1 MKRNLFLSSVAA
13 IVLASNTYANED
25 LGEVLVTTATKT
37 QKNIEGVTASV
48 VVISKEDIEKISAS
62 TLKDVFEKIPSIN
75 AQYAR
80 FPHPSSASKAAI
92 SIRGVGANGTL
103 MLLDGKRLSA
113 ETENPYEMNRIP
125 ASMIERIEIVKG
137 SMSTLYGSD
146 AIGGVIN
153 IITKKITKPQTAVDL
168 KYGLNK
174 KGDGKQKNFNFTT
187 IGKNDYFN
195 YKIFGSVVD
204 EEAFTKRKNYTQT
217 AVNPA
222 NGTVLA
228 ANPQNGISGNEN
240 ITFMDDATVLSFGTR
255 FEKNLS
261 DNLLAGFDFNYFKEQ
276 REGTYL
282 GNAKFAAGGLIKNTP
297 ILSEDDNRRLDLSTD
312 FKYQINEDLVTNLTF
327 YRSYYKKRNETTPVN
342 FAGPVNKKF
351 SANVTIDNIESTTT
365 YLLNDTNILTFG
377 AEYRKETRDSSA
389 INPNPSSSDFITKE
403 VTYKS
408 LFLQDEIEI
417 TDSLNAT
424 LGARYDHISNADS
437 KVTFQ
442 AGAVQRLSDNTS
454 LRVNYS
460 QGFRAPDAAE
470 LFVVAP
476 VFKDGKRF
484 GSDVIY
490 GPKTTSYDLKPE
502 ESQSFEIALSN
513 NFNKL
518 SSEIVAFHTNIKD
531 KIDLVSYGA
540 GAAKYYTSENLDKV
554 EINGLELR
562 LDYDFTKFL
571 DTSFNLTYLDTKD
584 KTLNKELTYTPD
596 ISASL
601 GVDYKVTNKLNTN
614 LSLRYIGEQYTNSQ
628 NTQKTDDY
636 TLVDLGLNYKINKTT
651 SVYGGIDNIFDKE
664 IDEQLGVN
672 AGAYM
677 FAGLRI
683 NF

>member
-1 MKRNLFLSSVAA
+1 MKKSLILSSVATA
-13 IVLASNTYANED
+13 ILLSNSYANSN

-37 QKNIEGVTASV
+37 EKNIDGVSASV
-48 VVISKEDIEKISAS
+48 IVVTKEDIEKISAS

-80 FPHPSSASKAAI
+80 FPHPSSKSKAAI

-103 MLLDGKRLSA
+103 ILLDGKRLSA

-153 IITKKITKPQTAVDL
+153 IITKKITEAQTAIDL

-174 KGDGKQKNFNFTT
+174 KGDAEQKNFNFTT

-195 YKIFGSVVD
+195 YKVFGSVVD
-204 EEAFTKRKNYTQT
+204 EETFTKKKRYTQT
-217 AVNPA
+217 AVNPQTGA
-222 NGTVLA
+222 VIG
-228 ANPQNGISGNEN
+228 ANPQNAVSGKEDV
-240 ITFMDDATVLSFGTR
+240 TFIDDATVLSFGTR
-255 FEKNLS
+255 FEKNLT
-261 DNLLAGFDFNYFKEQ
+261 DNLLAGIDFNYFKEE
-276 REGTYL
+276 REGIYL
-282 GNAKFAAGGLIKNTP
+282 GNAKFSGGGLIKNTP
-297 ILSEDDNRRLDLSTD
+297 ILSKDNNKRVDVSTD
-312 FKYQINEDLVTNLTF
+312 FEYQANKDLTTNLKF

-342 FAGPVNKKF
+342 FTGPVNKKF
-351 SANVTIDNIESTTT
+351 SANVTIDNVESTTT
-365 YLLNDTNILTFG
+365 YLLNDSNILTFG

-389 INPNPSSSDFITKE
+389 INPNPSSDDFITKE

-442 AGAVQRLSDNTS
+442 AGAVQKLNDNTS

-460 QGFRAPDAAE
+460 QGFRAPDTAE

-484 GSDVIY
+484 GSDVIF
-490 GPKTTSYDLKPE
+490 GPKTTAYDLKPE

-513 NFNKL
+513 NFYKL

-531 KIDLVSYGA
+531 KIELVSYGA
-540 GAAKYYTSENLDKV
+540 GAGKYYTSENLDKV

-562 LDYDFTKFL
+562 LDYDFTNYL
-571 DTSFNLTYLDTKD
+571 NTNFNLTYLDTED
-584 KTLNKELTYTPD
+584 KTLNKELTFTPD

-601 GVDYKVTNKLNTN
+601 GIDYKVTNSLNTN

-628 NTQKTDDY
+628 NSEKTEDY
-636 TLVDLGLNYKINKTT
+636 TLVDLGLNYRINKTA

-664 IDEQLGVN
+664 VDEELGVN
-672 AGAYM
+672 AGTYM
-677 FAGLRI
+677 YVGFRF